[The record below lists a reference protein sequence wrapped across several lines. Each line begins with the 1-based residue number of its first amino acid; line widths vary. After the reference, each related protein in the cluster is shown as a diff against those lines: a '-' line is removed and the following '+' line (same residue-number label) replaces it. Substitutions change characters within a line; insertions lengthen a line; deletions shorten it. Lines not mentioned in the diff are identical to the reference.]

1 MAVPMLPRIAMPRA
15 PPNSAP
21 VSEIPEAAPARSGGA
36 LPTMTSVAR
45 VPTGATPS
53 VRTTEAI
60 TRTESPT
67 NPAYDHR
74 GQQGSGY
81 KSAGRGHGPQA
92 RHQRREPKH
101 QLQVLGYKEEDPG
114 DNKDAERERC
124 Q

>member
-1 MAVPMLPRIAMPRA
+1 MLPNTAMPKA

-60 TRTESPT
+60 STAWR
-67 NPAYDHR
+67 
-74 GQQGSGY
+74 QI
-81 KSAGRGHGPQA
+81 
-92 RHQRREPKH
+92 
-101 QLQVLGYKEEDPG
+101 LQVIGVMIIFNVGYYVVFTFLPTYFIKTLHFSKTVGRVDLGEHPEADG
-114 DNKDAERERC
+114 R
-124 Q
+124 